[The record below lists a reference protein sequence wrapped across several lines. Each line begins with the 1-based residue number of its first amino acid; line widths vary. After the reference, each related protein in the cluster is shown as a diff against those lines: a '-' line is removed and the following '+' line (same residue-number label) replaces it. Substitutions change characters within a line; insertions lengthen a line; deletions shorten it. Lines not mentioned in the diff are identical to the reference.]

1 MNGGLPHTGKK
12 IENYVFNYS
21 DFLGNGNFSKCY
33 KATNTKTTEEVAI
46 KIVELNSLKSKKLEE
61 LLFSEIEVLK

>member
-1 MNGGLPHTGKK
+1 MQSSIPMTGKK

-33 KATNTKTTEEVAI
+33 KAHNTLTST
-46 KIVELNSLKSKKLEE
+46 SLPN
-61 LLFSEIEVLK
+61 

>member
-1 MNGGLPHTGKK
+1 MNAMPHTGKK

-33 KATNTKTTEEVAI
+33 KALNTKTGTYHDI
-46 KIVELNSLKSKKLEE
+46 
-61 LLFSEIEVLK
+61 

>member
-1 MNGGLPHTGKK
+1 MMQPMSGKK

-33 KATNTKTTEEVAI
+33 KARNTKTSTENPTQMN
-46 KIVELNSLKSKKLEE
+46 KWP
-61 LLFSEIEVLK
+61 